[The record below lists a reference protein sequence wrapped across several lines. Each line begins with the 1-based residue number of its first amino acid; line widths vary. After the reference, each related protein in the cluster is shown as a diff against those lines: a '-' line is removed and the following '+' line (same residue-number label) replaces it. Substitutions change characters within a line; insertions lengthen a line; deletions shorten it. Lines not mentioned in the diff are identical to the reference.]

1 MELHGRAKN
10 IGLTPDSRSPL
21 SPQSNDSREIKE
33 VWCYNLD
40 NEMNSIMQ
48 AATRYPFIGMDTEFP
63 GICFYSKD
71 KQASFFE
78 YGIIRENV
86 NNLKLI
92 QLGIT
97 FCSVDGVIADDCP
110 IWQFNFRFDPS
121 VDVFNAESMQLL
133 EMAGVDFKAHATKGI
148 EPRRFGELITMSG
161 LILSPSITWITFHG
175 IYDFAYF
182 VHILMGSDLPASY
195 EEFDTIRRVYFPH
208 VYDVKA
214 LCMECREL
222 SGGLNR
228 IAQQMNVDRVGTA
241 HQSGSDSR
249 VTIETFFRIRKMFF
263 ADGIRPQF
271 DGLLYGV
278 PAVKS

>member
-1 MELHGRAKN
+1 MVLLQMIALFGNSTFDLIPR
-10 IGLTPDSRSPL
+10 SRFSL
-21 SPQSNDSREIKE
+21 FSYR
-33 VWCYNLD
+33 
-40 NEMNSIMQ
+40 
-48 AATRYPFIGMDTEFP
+48 
-63 GICFYSKD
+63 
-71 KQASFFE
+71 
-78 YGIIRENV
+78 
-86 NNLKLI
+86 
-92 QLGIT
+92 
-97 FCSVDGVIADDCP
+97 
-110 IWQFNFRFDPS
+110 

-161 LILSPSITWITFHG
+161 FILSPSITWITFHG

-228 IAQQMNVDRVGTA
+228 IAQQMNVC
-241 HQSGSDSR
+241 
-249 VTIETFFRIRKMFF
+249 IRIVI
-263 ADGIRPQF
+263 DI
-271 DGLLYGV
+271 
-278 PAVKS
+278 